1 MTNDRLQHLLDRAA
15 RSRGIPYDLRHD
27 IVDQARQQLRS
38 STNGAPPRR
47 ADIVQA
53 VDQVHRDW
61 SGRLWTALEALS
73 A

>member
-1 MTNDRLQHLLDRAA
+1 MNTERLHHLLERAA
-15 RSRGIPYDLRHD
+15 RTRGIPEELRPD
-27 IVDQARQQLRS
+27 IIDQAREQLLAS
-38 STNGAPPRR
+38 SEGAPPRR
-47 ADIVQA
+47 AEIVQA